1 MSTLTVLIYSNFSLK
16 EQEKPVVVEEKKKM
30 LMLTFP
36 IQCASTKMVRPV
48 FWTFFSLGTKFTYQ
62 LNKRLFR
69 I

>member
-1 MSTLTVLIYSNFSLK
+1 MSMLTVLIYSLK

-30 LMLTFP
+30 LTLTFP

-48 FWTFFSLGTKFTYQ
+48 FLTFFSLGTKFTYQ